1 MSFQPPN
8 DELRLTLDDGGRMV
22 FCRDEIELGNPI
34 QIMRDLLKRYAKLAL
49 GQPFSPALLN
59 ILVTSVCDMRCTHC
73 FFTEQLDD
81 GPRKTLQMKT
91 REIEKISETLGGN
104 LGVLVLAGGE
114 PFTRKDLPEIA
125 RAFYTNNRLESVYIT
140 SNGQIQKRIL
150 PDVSRILRECPRLNV
165 TVALGIDGL
174 KEQHDKIRQKPG
186 SWDIVID
193 TARQLQA
200 MKKKYPRLDVQT
212 CTCFMNSNQDAI
224 FEWYDFL
231 KYQLKPDKVNF
242 NYIRPPAADFKELE
256 IDGARYARLA
266 ARIDED
272 SRRGAIK
279 NHYAGEIGFFKAAL
293 DVYMHGLIAKT
304 QETQQAQLTCY
315 AGTAGGVIYDE
326 GTVSSC
332 ENLEPVGNLRDY
344 DWNFRKLWFSPAMQ
358 ARRKKAA
365 DGCFCTHESNCYY
378 PSLPFNPKHLI
389 QIKKLEKEMKRA
401 WNGMDRMEVNVA
413 GAAKTISSVN
423 G

>member
-1 MSFQPPN
+1 
-8 DELRLTLDDGGRMV
+8 
-22 FCRDEIELGNPI
+22 
-34 QIMRDLLKRYAKLAL
+34 MRDLLKRYAKLAM
-49 GQPFSPALLN
+49 GQPFSPAVLN

-73 FFTEQLDD
+73 FFTEELDN
-81 GPRKTLQMKT
+81 GPRKKLQMTT

-104 LGVLVLAGGE
+104 LGVLILAGGE
-114 PFTRKDLPEIA
+114 PFTRRDLPEIA
-125 RAFYTNNRLESVYIT
+125 RAFYTNNKLESVYIT

-150 PDVSRILRECPRLNV
+150 PDVTRILQECPKLNV
-165 TVALGIDGL
+165 TMALGIDGL

-193 TARQLQA
+193 TARRLQA
-200 MKKKYPRLDVQT
+200 MKKEYPRLDVQT
-212 CTCFMNSNQDAI
+212 CTCFMNSNQDTI
-224 FEWYDFL
+224 FEWYDFV

-242 NYIRPPAADFKELE
+242 NYIRPPAADSRELE
-256 IDGARYARLA
+256 IDSTRYARLA

-272 SRRGAIK
+272 SRRGDIK
-279 NHYAGEIGFFKAAL
+279 NHYAGDIGFFKAAL
-293 DVYMHGLIAKT
+293 DIYMHGLIART

-332 ENLEPVGNLRDY
+332 ENLEPVGNLRDF
-344 DWNFRKLWFSPAMQ
+344 DWNFQKLWFSPPMQ

-378 PSLPFNPKHLI
+378 PSLPFNPRHLV
-389 QIKKLEKEMKRA
+389 QIKKLEIEMKKA
-401 WNGMDRMEVNVA
+401 WNGMDHTDAHVDCE
-413 GAAKTISSVN
+413 AKTSASAT

>member
-1 MSFQPPN
+1 
-8 DELRLTLDDGGRMV
+8 
-22 FCRDEIELGNPI
+22 
-34 QIMRDLLKRYAKLAL
+34 MRDLLKRYAKLAL

-81 GPRKTLQMKT
+81 GPRKKLQMKT
-91 REIEKISETLGGN
+91 HEIEKISETLGGN
-104 LGVLVLAGGE
+104 LGVLILAGGE
-114 PFTRKDLPEIA
+114 PFTRRDLPEIA
-125 RAFYTNNRLESVYIT
+125 RAFYTNNRLESIYIT
-140 SNGQIQKRIL
+140 SNGQIQKRIV
-150 PDVSRILRECPRLNV
+150 PDVSRILQECPQLNV

-200 MKKKYPRLDVQT
+200 MKKEYSRLDVQT
-212 CTCFMNSNQDAI
+212 CTCFMNSNQDTI

-231 KYQLKPDKVNF
+231 KYELKPDKVNF
-242 NYIRPPAADFKELE
+242 NYIRPPAANPQELA
-256 IDGARYARLA
+256 IDRAQYAKLA
-266 ARIDED
+266 GRIDED

-279 NHYAGEIGFFKAAL
+279 NHYAGDIGFFKAAI
-293 DVYMHGLIAKT
+293 DIYMHGLIVKT
-304 QETQQAQLTCY
+304 QETQQAQMTCY

-389 QIKKLEKEMKRA
+389 QIKKLEIEMKKARKA
-401 WNGMDRMEVNVA
+401 MDRTEAQLDGVSM
-413 GAAKTISSVN
+413 
-423 G
+423 